1 MYIRYSERA
10 DKQLQRLAK
19 GSRSD
24 AVRIVRAIEAFADN
38 PSGAAD
44 IKALRGKHGGF
55 LRLRVGDYRVIFE
68 VEGDIVSVYEV
79 KHRQEAY
86 RD

>member
-1 MYIRYSERA
+1 MEIRYSEHA

-19 GSRSD
+19 GNRSD
-24 AVRIVRAIEAFADN
+24 AARIVKTIESFADN
-38 PSGAAD
+38 PSGGFD
-44 IKALRGKHGGF
+44 IKTLRGKHGGF
-55 LRLRVGDYRVIFE
+55 LRLRIGDYRVIFGIE
-68 VEGDIVSVYEV
+68 ENTLSVYEV